1 MKMNIRGLSYNDAKS
16 RIAEIDSMDD
26 VEFNDLINHWKI
38 NDVSV
43 DSFDASYREFRE
55 SLISCFN
62 SSLEEIG
69 GKITRSNTYLLDLKM
84 GIKLYELLNPKDKIP

>member
-1 MKMNIRGLSYNDAKS
+1 MKMNIRGLSYNDAKL

-38 NDVSV
+38 NDISV

-55 SLISCFN
+55 ALISCFN

-69 GKITRSNTYLLDLKM
+69 GKLREAIHICL
-84 GIKLYELLNPKDKIP
+84 I

>member
-38 NDVSV
+38 HE
-43 DSFDASYREFRE
+43 R
-55 SLISCFN
+55 LMC
-62 SSLEEIG
+62 
-69 GKITRSNTYLLDLKM
+69 
-84 GIKLYELLNPKDKIP
+84 